1 MITGGLTGN
10 DTENEEKRSSYREC
24 GINNP
29 LASKCAASQV
39 SERREATVG
48 QPLAP
53 LRRGLLALTGMR

>member
-1 MITGGLTGN
+1 MTQK
-10 DTENEEKRSSYREC
+10 NEEKRSSYREC